1 MLKNNCGIMYN
12 MNYVT
17 ITYVGK
23 NPGFIARVDSKVYE
37 FEWNKGLGI
46 GNRIDEVRPV
56 HVKRIAKWRDKKGKR
71 IFVCE

>member
-1 MLKNNCGIMYN
+1 MWYDIN
-12 MNYVT
+12 MEYAT

-23 NPGFIARVDSKVYE
+23 NPGFIAKVESNIYE

-46 GNRIDEVRPV
+46 GRRIGEIRPE
-56 HVKRIAKWRDKKGKR
+56 HAKKIAKWRDKRGKK

>member
-1 MLKNNCGIMYN
+1 

-17 ITYVGK
+17 ITYIGK
-23 NPGFIARVDSKVYE
+23 NPGFIAKIGSKVYE

-46 GNRIDEVRPV
+46 GGRKDEVHPD
-56 HVKRIAKWRDKKGKR
+56 HVKKIANWRDKRGKR

>member
-1 MLKNNCGIMYN
+1 

-23 NPGFIARVDSKVYE
+23 NSGFVARVDSRVYE

-46 GNRIDEVRPV
+46 GNRSDEVRPD
-56 HVKRIAKWRDKKGKR
+56 HVKKIAKWRDKRGKR

>member
-1 MLKNNCGIMYN
+1 MNNMD
-12 MNYVT
+12 YVT

-23 NPGFIARVDSKVYE
+23 NSGFIAKVDSRIYE

-46 GNRIDEVRPV
+46 GRKNGDVRPE
-56 HVKRIAKWRDKKGKR
+56 HAQRIARWRDKRGKK

>member
-1 MLKNNCGIMYN
+1 

-23 NPGFIARVDSKVYE
+23 NPGFTVKIDTKIYE

-46 GNRIDEVRPV
+46 GTRKDEIHPD
-56 HVKRIAKWRDKKGKR
+56 HVKKIAKWRDKRGKR

>member
-1 MLKNNCGIMYN
+1 MK
-12 MNYVT
+12 YVT

-23 NPGFIARVDSKVYE
+23 NPGFMAKVDSKVYE

-46 GNRIDEVRPV
+46 GNRPDEVNPN
-56 HVKRIAKWRDKKGKR
+56 HAIKIAKWRDKRGKR

>member
-1 MLKNNCGIMYN
+1 MIN

-23 NPGFIARVDSKVYE
+23 NPGFIAKVESRVYE

-46 GNRIDEVRPV
+46 GRKNGN
-56 HVKRIAKWRDKKGKR
+56 VKPEHALRIAKWRDKRGKK

>member
-1 MLKNNCGIMYN
+1 VWYHIN

-23 NPGFIARVDSKVYE
+23 NSGYTAKVDNAIYE

-46 GNRIDEVRPV
+46 GRKSGSVRPE
-56 HVKRIAKWRDKKGKR
+56 HAKKIAKWRDKRGKR